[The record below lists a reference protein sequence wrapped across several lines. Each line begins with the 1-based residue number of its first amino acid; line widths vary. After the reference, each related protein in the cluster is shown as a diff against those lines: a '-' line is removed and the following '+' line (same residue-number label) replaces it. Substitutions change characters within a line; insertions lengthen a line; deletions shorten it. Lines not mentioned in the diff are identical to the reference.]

1 MAKITFVHPEEQKFI
16 RTADLL
22 LEERY
27 ARIRAAASESEQ
39 SGAVWFRHPGSDSEL
54 QLFEV
59 RLGPNYIAAPHAHA
73 SDEIMVVVDGEMWFG
88 AQRCGPGTSVSI
100 PGNTLYGFK
109 AGPNG
114 ARFMNF
120 RPRRDETYITRDE
133 LSASRASSRTT

>member
-1 MAKITFVHPEEQKFI
+1 MAKITFIHPEEQKFI

-22 LEERY
+22 LDRKEEKY
-27 ARIRAAASESEQ
+27 ARLRAEPSEN
-39 SGAVWFRHPGSDSEL
+39 AVWFRHPGSDSEL

-59 RLGPNYIAAPHAHA
+59 RLEPNYIAAPHAHA

-133 LSASRASSRTT
+133 LSASRASSTTT

>member
-16 RTADLL
+16 GTADLL

-73 SDEIMVVVDGEMWFG
+73 SDEIMLVVDGEMWFG
-88 AQRCGPGTSVSI
+88 AQRCGPGTFPAIRFTGSRPAPMERVS
-100 PGNTLYGFK
+100 
-109 AGPNG
+109 
-114 ARFMNF
+114 
-120 RPRRDETYITRDE
+120 
-133 LSASRASSRTT
+133 